1 MIGGIKVTDEYI
13 LDDVIETFSD
23 EDTLLS
29 DIQNNPVKW
38 LLSLAIIVPGMAYTM
53 SGENSYST
61 ALISWGISESF
72 DWILAVF
79 VTGQLFI
86 APLSCYFLAR
96 TGNVAPGLFIAMGG
110 SAILIA
116 NPLEIAEF
124 SEAIGWPFAIFCIAL
139 SVPMLLVLKSK
150 KNLLDPGKERITWCT
165 LLSTAIL
172 VYTLAAIVPSS
183 GVALADFSC
192 NDDAGSLLSEVDVF
206 SGVSD
211 ACSALT
217 YRYGPVVGMVLA
229 IGWAWPRGK
238 KIIEDLSDDFLDGL
252 KD

>member
-1 MIGGIKVTDEYI
+1 MSDEYI

-38 LLSLAIIVPGMAYTM
+38 LLSLAIIAPGMAYTM
-53 SGENSYST
+53 AAEPSYTEAMVNWGLPEN
-61 ALISWGISESF
+61 L
-72 DWILAVF
+72 DWILAIF

-110 SAILIA
+110 SAILLA
-116 NPLEIAEF
+116 NPMEIAEF

-139 SVPMLLVLKSK
+139 TVPMLYVLKSK
-150 KNLLDPGKERITWCT
+150 KKLLDPGKERLTWCT
-165 LLSTAIL
+165 LLSTSIL
-172 VYTLAAIVPSS
+172 VFTIAAIVPSS

-192 NDDAGSLLSEVDVF
+192 EDEAGALLSEVDIL
-206 SGVSD
+206 SGASD
-211 ACSALT
+211 ACTALN
-217 YRYGPVVGMVLA
+217 YRYAPVLGMVLA
-229 IGWAWPRGK
+229 IGYAWPKGK
-238 KIIEDLSDDFLDGL
+238 KIIDDLSDDFLDGL